1 MTILD
6 EIAEKTRERVAE
18 AKRTCPDPSQAAGG
32 VPVLRRRDIPG
43 GVSTMEPFAFEKA
56 LRAPGLSFICEV
68 KKASPSKGLI
78 APYFPYTE
86 IAQDYDNAGASCI
99 SCLTEP
105 YWFKGS
111 NRYLTEI
118 RRVTDIPILRKDFT
132 VDEYMIREAKA
143 IGADAVL
150 LICSILDPVQL
161 RDFRQLADSL
171 GLSAIFEAHNAEEIR
186 MAADAGARIIG
197 VNNRNLKDFTV
208 DTRHAG
214 ELRNLVPEGTIFI
227 SESGVKGRDDIRSA
241 EAMRA
246 DAVLVGETLMRARN
260 KGRRLMELSGRPV
273 KVKICG
279 LMSDNDIKL
288 VNELKPDYAGF
299 VFANTRH
306 RITAEKAA
314 ARKAKLDPGIKAVGV
329 FVDEDENVVI
339 DLLRR
344 GIIDLAQLHGH
355 ETDDVA
361 GRIRSAT
368 GKRVI
373 KAVVMKDASSAEVR
387 FPSADFMLFDAGRG
401 SGRTFNW
408 NYLNDRLPERPF
420 FLAGGLSPDNVA
432 DAVRKVRPFA
442 VDVSSGVEDGETGKS
457 YEKMKAFIE
466 NARSVHD

>member
-56 LRAPGLSFICEV
+56 LKAPGISFICEV

-105 YWFKGS
+105 HWFRGS
-111 NRYLTEI
+111 SKYLTEI

-150 LICSILDPVQL
+150 LICAILDSVQL

-171 GLSAIFEAHNAEEIR
+171 GLSAIFEAHNADEIR

-197 VNNRNLKDFTV
+197 INNRNLKDFTV
-208 DTRHAG
+208 DIRHAG
-214 ELRNLVPEGTIFI
+214 ELRELVPDGTIFI
-227 SESGVKGRDDIRSA
+227 SESGVKGRDDIKNA

-299 VFANTRH
+299 VFADTRH
-306 RITAEKAA
+306 RITAEKA
-314 ARKAKLDPGIKAVGV
+314 
-329 FVDEDENVVI
+329 
-339 DLLRR
+339 LRR
-344 GIIDLAQLHGH
+344 GVIDMAQLHGH

-368 GKRVI
+368 GKRVM
-373 KAVVMKDASSAEVR
+373 KAVVMKDASSAEAR

-408 NYLNDRLPERPF
+408 SYLNDRLPERPF
-420 FLAGGLSPDNVA
+420 FLAGGLNPDNVA
-432 DAVRKVRPFA
+432 DAIRKVRPFA
-442 VDVSSGVEDGETGKS
+442 VDVSSGVEDGDAGKS

>member
-56 LRAPGLSFICEV
+56 LKAPGISFICEV

-105 YWFKGS
+105 HWFRGS
-111 NRYLTEI
+111 SKYLTEI

-150 LICSILDPVQL
+150 LICAILDSVQL

-171 GLSAIFEAHNAEEIR
+171 GLSAIFEAHNADEIR

-197 VNNRNLKDFTV
+197 INNRNLKDFTV
-208 DTRHAG
+208 DIRHAG
-214 ELRNLVPEGTIFI
+214 ELRELVPDGTIFI
-227 SESGVKGRDDIRSA
+227 SESGVKGRDDIKNA

-260 KGRRLMELSGRPV
+260 KGRRLMELS
-273 KVKICG
+273 
-279 LMSDNDIKL
+279 
-288 VNELKPDYAGF
+288 
-299 VFANTRH
+299 

-314 ARKAKLDPGIKAVGV
+314 ALKAKLDPGIKAVGV

>member
-1 MTILD
+1 M
-6 EIAEKTRERVAE
+6 
-18 AKRTCPDPSQAAGG
+18 
-32 VPVLRRRDIPG
+32 
-43 GVSTMEPFAFEKA
+43 
-56 LRAPGLSFICEV
+56 
-68 KKASPSKGLI
+68 
-78 APYFPYTE
+78 
-86 IAQDYDNAGASCI
+86 
-99 SCLTEP
+99 
-105 YWFKGS
+105 
-111 NRYLTEI
+111 
-118 RRVTDIPILRKDFT
+118 
-132 VDEYMIREAKA
+132 
-143 IGADAVL
+143 
-150 LICSILDPVQL
+150 QL

-314 ARKAKLDPGIKAVGV
+314 ALKAKLDPGIKAVGV